1 MNKIK
6 LKWLKVRTRIGFQYI
21 MLNRVLFI
29 RADNKKSTILLDD
42 LRSFETNHMLKWYQE
57 RLPKKTFFR
66 CHRSYIINCQH
77 IDSYSW
83 NVIIIKTK
91 FLIPISRQNSIPFRK
106 HMDLLYK

>member
-1 MNKIK
+1 MNK

-29 RADNKKSTILLDD
+29 RSDNKKSTILLDD
-42 LRSFETNHMLKWYQE
+42 LRSLETNHMLKWYQE
-57 RLPKKTFFR
+57 QLPKKFFFR

-91 FLIPISRQNSIPFRK
+91 FLVPISRQKSIPFRK
-106 HMDLLYK
+106 HMDLLYS